1 MAVLGANG
9 SGLDS
14 SVYGVIRK
22 LTGDDDTARQAM
34 EAAQALTPQPREISG
49 AELALQFFSN
59 MAANASQ
66 PGATVLS
73 SAASAIKPTAD
84 EYIRQVEANRKAQA
98 ATGPLAISLAKAL
111 KPDKVTP
118 LKVSYVKVINPE
130 TNKVEFKSG
139 AQANAL
145 GWEAYT
151 DKKGSTARM
160 DVILKNAVNDPTTPL
175 IDETKTSIL
184 ATDFDENLH
193 ISASALAPKGTG
205 VGEEL
210 IEMGPVIVDGKP
222 KIDASG
228 YTLYNYNIVDQAG
241 NIIRT
246 ETRPKI
252 GSLEL
257 ITLYNADQF
266 PKEVP
271 RGTDAEVKARND
283 GYIFTSKPPA
293 FKGVTLYKN
302 NIAIDGDDIRSSIEE
317 TDLVKLGWSKEKPAN
332 FDANEIQIQSST
344 MYQNGTIL
352 ALTKDG
358 ESRLITKGG
367 EVITDPAERETI
379 LDAAVAAGIKITSD
393 KAGGRKAAVVSVDM
407 SLNAFEEIGKS
418 RKNLSNLRE
427 AKRLLTPKGVTYINS
442 LGVEVTGEGAKTGV
456 IEGRLPNWRASTIA
470 LANIQ
475 NNLGL
480 DVIGSVTF
488 GALSQGELDLALD
501 TGLPTGMN
509 EPQLIDWID
518 RKIAAQNK
526 LNAYFNRQAT
536 FLADGDKTIG
546 DWLRLNK
553 KQQEDDTQI
562 LIKQKE
568 NNITYDFTNMTPNE
582 IYAIG
587 RIRNTLT
594 ASQKR
599 KLDKRL
605 DELLAGD

>member
-1 MAVLGANG
+1 MVEYTGSNG
-9 SGLDS
+9 SGLGFS
-14 SVYGVIRK
+14 SAYRGALDTLSGGRS
-22 LTGDDDTARQAM
+22 DDV
-34 EAAQALTPQPREISG
+34 EALVRSLTPAPREISG

-66 PGATVLS
+66 PGSTVLS
-73 SAASAIKPTAD
+73 SAASAVKPTAD
-84 EYIRQVEANRKAQA
+84 EYIRQVEANRKAQE

-139 AQANAL
+139 AQADAL

-151 DKKGSTARM
+151 EKKGSTTRM
-160 DVILKNAVNDPTTPL
+160 DVILKGVDNTPGTSL
-175 IDETKTSIL
+175 NESITSIL
-184 ATDFDENLH
+184 ASNFDKNLH
-193 ISASALAPKGTG
+193 IPASALETKGTG

-210 IEMGPVIVDGKP
+210 IEMGAVIVDGKP
-222 KIDASG
+222 QIDASG
-228 YTLYNYNIVDQAG
+228 FTLYNYNIVDQAG
-241 NIIRT
+241 NIRRT
-246 ETRPKI
+246 EIRPKI
-252 GSLEL
+252 DSLNTIEL
-257 ITLYNADQF
+257 WDADGFSDTAPVGTQ
-266 PKEVP
+266 KEIDL
-271 RGTDAEVKARND
+271 RGK
-283 GYIFTSKPPA
+283 GYIFTSKPPE
-293 FKGVTLYKN
+293 FKGVTLYRGG
-302 NIAIDGDDIRSSIEE
+302 IAFDGDDIRSSKDEAELIAM
-317 TDLVKLGWSKEKPAN
+317 DWSKEKPVG

-344 MYQNGTIL
+344 MYENGTIL

-367 EVITDPAERETI
+367 EVITDPAERERI
-379 LDAAVAAGIKITSD
+379 LDEAVATGIKITSN
-393 KAGGRKAAVVSVDM
+393 KAGGRRAAVVSVNM
-407 SLNAFEEIGKS
+407 SLDAFKEIGKS
-418 RKNLSNLRE
+418 RKNLYNLRE

-442 LGVEVTGEGAKTGV
+442 VGVEVTGEGAKTGA
-456 IEGRLPNWRASTIA
+456 IEGELPNWRASTIA

-509 EPQLIDWID
+509 EPQLIDWIE

-526 LNAYFNRQAT
+526 LNAYYNRQAT
-536 FLADGDKTIG
+536 FLSDGDKTIG

-553 KQQEDDTQI
+553 EQQEDDTQI

-568 NNITYDFTNMTPNE
+568 NNITYDFPNMTPNQ

-587 RIRNTLT
+587 KIRNTLT
-594 ASQKR
+594 ASQKK
-599 KLDKRL
+599 KLDERL
-605 DELLAGD
+605 DELLKD